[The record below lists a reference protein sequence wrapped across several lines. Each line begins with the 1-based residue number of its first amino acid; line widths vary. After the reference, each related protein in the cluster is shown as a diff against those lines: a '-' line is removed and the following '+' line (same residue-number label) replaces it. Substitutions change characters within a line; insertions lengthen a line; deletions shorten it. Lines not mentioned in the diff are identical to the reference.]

1 MSDGNIIV
9 KAQTL
14 KDFATSI
21 FSSCNISSEDA
32 LKWADV
38 LVWANLRGVDSHGVL
53 RIPRYIETIQN
64 GNIKARPN
72 ITIEKKDGAIAVLD
86 CDAAPGPIGMTRAM
100 EEAMERANEVNIG
113 WCIAKNI
120 THTGAIGYYAQIA
133 AKESMAGIIMIASRP
148 MMAYHGAR
156 VAGLSTNPLAIAV
169 PGGAHPPLVVDM
181 STSTVSMGKILEAR
195 DAGEPIPDGWAMDKN
210 GNMTNDPNCASILMP
225 LGGAKGSSLSLMFEC
240 LVSLMGANPLI
251 ASLIMPGADP
261 SGFRQNG
268 LAIAIKIPAFVD
280 INNYRNEVDLLA
292 SAIKSLPRAEGV
304 EEIYAPGER
313 GDAIL
318 AERSK
323 NGIPL
328 PRGTWD
334 RLSQS
339 ASALGVEMPNI
350 STSF

>member
-21 FSSCNISSEDA
+21 FSACNISSEDA

-53 RIPRYIETIQN
+53 RIPRYIETIKN

-86 CDAAPGPIGMTRAM
+86 CDAAPGPIGMSRAM
-100 EEAMERANEVNIG
+100 EEAMQRANEVNIG

-133 AKESMAGIIMIASRP
+133 AKEGMAGIIMIASRP

-169 PGGAHPPLVVDM
+169 PGGTHPPLVVDM
-181 STSTVSMGKILEAR
+181 STSTVSMGKVLEAR
-195 DAGEPIPDGWAMDKN
+195 DAGESIPDGWAMDKN
-210 GNMTNDPNCASILMP
+210 GNMTNDPNSASILMP

-251 ASLIMPGADP
+251 ASLIKPGADP

-268 LAIAIKIPAFVD
+268 LAIAINVSAFVD

-318 AERSK
+318 VERTK

-328 PRGTWD
+328 PQGTWD

-339 ASALGVEMPNI
+339 ASTLGIEMPNI
-350 STSF
+350 N

>member
-1 MSDGNIIV
+1 
-9 KAQTL
+9 
-14 KDFATSI
+14 
-21 FSSCNISSEDA
+21 
-32 LKWADV
+32 
-38 LVWANLRGVDSHGVL
+38 
-53 RIPRYIETIQN
+53 
-64 GNIKARPN
+64 
-72 ITIEKKDGAIAVLD
+72 
-86 CDAAPGPIGMTRAM
+86 
-100 EEAMERANEVNIG
+100 
-113 WCIAKNI
+113 
-120 THTGAIGYYAQIA
+120 
-133 AKESMAGIIMIASRP
+133 
-148 MMAYHGAR
+148 
-156 VAGLSTNPLAIAV
+156 
-169 PGGAHPPLVVDM
+169 
-181 STSTVSMGKILEAR
+181 
-195 DAGEPIPDGWAMDKN
+195 
-210 GNMTNDPNCASILMP
+210 MP

-268 LAIAIKIPAFVD
+268 LAIAIKISAFVD

-313 GDAIL
+313 GDAVL

>member
-21 FSSCNISSEDA
+21 FSACNISSEDA

-53 RIPRYIETIQN
+53 RIPRYIETIKN

-86 CDAAPGPIGMTRAM
+86 CDAAPGPIGMSRAM
-100 EEAMERANEVNIG
+100 EEAMQRANEVNIG

-133 AKESMAGIIMIASRP
+133 AKEGMAGIIMIASRP

-169 PGGAHPPLVVDM
+169 PGGTHPPLVVDM
-181 STSTVSMGKILEAR
+181 STSTVSMGKVLEAR
-195 DAGEPIPDGWAMDKN
+195 DAGESIPDGWAMDKN
-210 GNMTNDPNCASILMP
+210 GNMTNDPNSASILMP

-251 ASLIMPGADP
+251 ASLIKPGADP

-268 LAIAIKIPAFVD
+268 LAIAINVSAFVD

-313 GDAIL
+313 GDAVL
-318 AERSK
+318 VERTK

-328 PRGTWD
+328 PQGTWD

-339 ASALGVEMPNI
+339 ASTLGIEMPNI
-350 STSF
+350 D

>member
-21 FSSCNISSEDA
+21 FSACNISSEDA

-53 RIPRYIETIQN
+53 RIPRYIETIKN

-72 ITIEKKDGAIAVLD
+72 ITVEKKDGAIAVLD
-86 CDAAPGPIGMTRAM
+86 CDAAPGPIGMSRAM
-100 EEAMERANEVNIG
+100 EEAMQRANEVNIG

-133 AKESMAGIIMIASRP
+133 AKEGMAGIIMIASRP

-169 PGGAHPPLVVDM
+169 PGGTHPPLVVDM
-181 STSTVSMGKILEAR
+181 STSTVSMGKVLEAR
-195 DAGEPIPDGWAMDKN
+195 DAGESIPDGWAMDKN
-210 GNMTNDPNCASILMP
+210 GNMTNDPNSASILMP

-251 ASLIMPGADP
+251 ASLIKPGADP

-268 LAIAIKIPAFVD
+268 LAIAINVSAFVD
-280 INNYRNEVDLLA
+280 INNYKNEVDLLA

-318 AERSK
+318 VERTK

-328 PRGTWD
+328 PQGTWD

-339 ASALGVEMPNI
+339 ASTLGIEMPNI
-350 STSF
+350 D